1 MRHPN
6 ELEEISHFVGPKI
19 YLIYSIV
26 HIVCQ
31 IEPRGSRLLHLGA
44 VRALIV
50 IH

>member
-1 MRHPN
+1 MSYRRN
-6 ELEEISHFVGPKI
+6 LILFEEK

-31 IEPRGSRLLHLGA
+31 IEPRGSRLLHLA
-44 VRALIV
+44 AIRALIV

>member
-1 MRHPN
+1 MHPN
-6 ELEEISHFVGPKI
+6 ELEDNSHFVGTKI